1 MKPSAGAVNRT
12 TSDPGTDSIIAMRSK
27 RADMPHR
34 NVESVQPATA
44 AATGA
49 SRSGR

>member
-1 MKPSAGAVNRT
+1 
-12 TSDPGTDSIIAMRSK
+12 MRSNS
-27 RADMPHR
+27 ADMPQR
-34 NVESVQPATA
+34 NVESVQPEIA